1 MKFIILIL
9 MSLSFNL
16 YAQDCDYRLSL
27 VNSAIEVLDASQ
39 VINQPFQIKRSNL
52 GSGSSKCNNY
62 RIFFSKGLS
71 NNYQRR
77 AYTWWAYSLPYN
89 LHKGVNQS
97 GVLKER
103 NDAVTSNEY
112 VEGSS
117 PNRDQTYTGY
127 YFISVPGKA
136 TTSIPAGYYYDV
148 VQASVYS
155 INNGFLI
162 FEVTDNVTLLFYV
175 NQTIQ
180 VSIVDE
186 GGTFDASS
194 TSKVL
199 DFGYLS
205 QNAEKGADLRVVANG
220 SYVIKVSSQNNG
232 QLKLSSGDLISYSL
246 RVNGSPVNLS
256 GSSGNPV
263 QIGSGDA
270 TSNAGDLYNLKVKI
284 TESTANKA
292 AGMYQDIV
300 TITAI
305 AN

>member
-16 YAQDCDYRLSL
+16 YAQNCTYTLTMI
-27 VNSAIEVLDASQ
+27 NAANEILDSSQ
-39 VINQPFQIKRSNL
+39 VIQQPFNL
-52 GSGSSKCNNY
+52 RRGNANQASCGNY
-62 RIFFSKGLS
+62 RVYFSKGLANS
-71 NNYQRR
+71 YQRR
-77 AYTWWAYSLPYN
+77 AFTWWGQSLTYN

-112 VEGSS
+112 VEGLS
-117 PNRDQTYTGY
+117 PNKDTTYTNN
-127 YFISVPGKA
+127 YFISIPGKSGN
-136 TTSIPAGYYYDV
+136 SIPAGYYYDV
-148 VQASVYS
+148 IQATVYT

-162 FEVTDNVTLLFYV
+162 YETSDNVTLLFLV
-175 NQTIQ
+175 SQNLQ
-180 VSIVDE
+180 VSIIDE

-199 DFGYLS
+199 DFGFLT
-205 QNAEKGADLRVVANG
+205 QNAEKGADLRVVSNG
-220 SYVIKVSSQNNG
+220 SYQLKVSSQNNG

-246 RVNGSPVNLS
+246 RVNGSTVNLS
-256 GSSGNPV
+256 GTSGNPV

-270 TSNAGDLYNLKVKI
+270 TNNAGDLYNLKVKI
-284 TESTANKA
+284 TENTANKS
-292 AGMYQDIV
+292 AGMYQDII